1 MTYKNPQRYK
11 NGDYLFFNGHILYLY
26 IIQMEEIIFK
36 EKVFYY
42 RLSINDYYGV
52 NSSNAY
58 ECSGS

>member
-1 MTYKNPQRYK
+1 M
-11 NGDYLFFNGHILYLY
+11 L
-26 IIQMEEIIFK
+26 K

-52 NSSNAY
+52 NSSNAN